1 MDTSL
6 VVTAIRPVLLSAP
19 YASGKE
25 LRWVGGMIKSWDAAL
40 VEVCLSDGTRG
51 VGEAGAGIMA
61 ALAVPGL
68 VDAYRSFLLER
79 VFEHPLDVADHLQAM
94 TAFWSRGGIAS
105 GVAGAIE
112 LACLDAVGVRE
123 GVPAYEL
130 LGGLQRRSIEIY
142 ASGGLGDTFDE
153 VLGWANVQRDE
164 GFDTVKFRAMRDPDT
179 TIQLVEE
186 IIPRLQ
192 GTGRFVLDAVQGCA
206 GRPWSLDDAIRVGR
220 VAAAAGARWFE
231 EPAHATDPAG
241 YATVRAAL
249 EVPVSGVESH
259 ATFEDF
265 RVLIEAGGVDIAQPD
280 ATFVGGPAVFGRIA
294 ALAASHGVACVPHV
308 WGSGVTLMANLHT
321 VLARPEVELFEYCTL
336 PNPLRESLLVE
347 PLRRDGSA
355 VVAPTSPGLGV
366 RVTPEIE
373 RQFPF
378 VPTGGHV
385 IRA

>member
-1 MDTSL
+1 METSL
-6 VVTAIRPVLLSAP
+6 VVTAMRPILLSAP
-19 YASGKE
+19 YAPGEE
-25 LRWVGGMIKSWDAAL
+25 LRWVGGMIRAWDAAL

-51 VGEAGAGIMA
+51 VGEVGAGIMA

-68 VDAYRSFLLER
+68 VDTYRSFLLER
-79 VFEHPLDVADHLQAM
+79 AFEHPLDVADHLRAM
-94 TAFWSRGGIAS
+94 TAFWSRGGIAG
-105 GVAGAIE
+105 GVSGAIE

-130 LGGLQRRSIEIY
+130 LGGPQRNSIEIY
-142 ASGGLGDTFDE
+142 ASGGLGDTFEE
-153 VLGWANVQRDE
+153 VLAWANAQRE
-164 GFDTVKFRAMRDPDT
+164 AGFDTVKFRAMRDPDT
-179 TIQLVEE
+179 TVRLVEE

-206 GRPWSLDDAIRVGR
+206 GRPWSLEDAIRVGQV
-220 VAAAAGARWFE
+220 VADAGARWFE
-231 EPAHATDPAG
+231 EPCHANDSAG
-241 YATVRAAL
+241 YAAVRAAID
-249 EVPVSGVESH
+249 VPVSGVESH
-259 ATFEDF
+259 ATYEEF

-294 ALAASHGVACVPHV
+294 ALAASHGIASVPHV
-308 WGSGVTLMANLHT
+308 WGSGVTLMGNLHS

-347 PLRRDGSA
+347 PLRREGST
-355 VVAPTSPGLGV
+355 VIAPTAPGLGV

-378 VPTGGHV
+378 LPTGGHV
-385 IRA
+385 IRS

>member
-6 VVTAIRPVLLSAP
+6 VVTAIRPLLLSAP
-19 YASGKE
+19 YAPGEE
-25 LRWVGGMIKSWDAAL
+25 LRWVGGMIRSWDAAL

-79 VFEHPLDVADHLQAM
+79 VFEHPLDVGDHLRAM

-112 LACLDAVGVRE
+112 LACIDAVGVRE

-130 LGGLQRRSIEIY
+130 LGGLHRPSIEIY

-153 VLGWANVQRDE
+153 VLVWANAQRDA

-179 TIQLVEE
+179 TIRLVEE
-186 IIPRLQ
+186 IIPRLAGQ
-192 GTGRFVLDAVQGCA
+192 GRFVLDAVQGCA
-206 GRPWSLDDAIRVGR
+206 GRPWSIDDAIRVGQ
-220 VAAAAGARWFE
+220 VAADAGARWFE
-231 EPAHATDPAG
+231 EPAHATDPGG

-249 EVPVSGVESH
+249 SVPISGVESH

-265 RVLIEAGGVDIAQPD
+265 RVLLEAGGVDIAQPD
-280 ATFVGGPAVFGRIA
+280 ATFVGGPAVFARIA
-294 ALAASHGVACVPHV
+294 ALAASTGVATVPHV

-347 PLRRDGSA
+347 PLRREGSA
-355 VVAPTSPGLGV
+355 LVAPSAPGLGI
-366 RVTPEIE
+366 RVTPAIE
-373 RQFPF
+373 QQFPF

-385 IRA
+385 IRT